1 MKIYIMDNFQ
11 DISKP
16 RHMKQVIL
24 GGIFAIYLV
33 LGLKMPEFIANL
45 IDTTYGK
52 VIVIILALC
61 LFVKSNPV
69 LGVLGFLVAY
79 NLLTQSSIS
88 TGSFGL
94 SQYAPTEEK
103 KYSALTEYNQFPY
116 TLEQEVVK
124 KMAPSSKFN
133 TIDSKQYSFG
143 PTLDDSYD
151 AASIMDKGT
160 LL

>member
-1 MKIYIMDNFQ
+1 MDNFNE
-11 DISKP
+11 ITKP

-24 GGIFAIYLV
+24 GVVFALYLV
-33 LGLKMPEFIANL
+33 LGLKMPEFVANVV
-45 IDTTYGK
+45 DTTYGK
-52 VIVIILALC
+52 VIVVILALC

-79 NLLTQSSIS
+79 NILTQSSVT
-88 TGSFGL
+88 TGSHGL
-94 SQYAPTEEK
+94 SKYAPTEEK
-103 KYSALTEYNQFPY
+103 KYSAMTEYNQFPY

-124 KMAPSSKFN
+124 KMAPTSKFN
-133 TIDSKQYSFG
+133 TQDTKQYSFG